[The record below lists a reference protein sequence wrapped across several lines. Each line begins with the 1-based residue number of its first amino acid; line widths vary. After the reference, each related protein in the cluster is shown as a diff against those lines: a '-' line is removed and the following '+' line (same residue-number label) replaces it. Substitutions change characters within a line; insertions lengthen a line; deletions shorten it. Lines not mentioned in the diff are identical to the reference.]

1 MRALPFLLG
10 LIAAVASAMP
20 LLWMAILAVAQF
32 GNLWMQPPYV
42 REFPAIACFWLG
54 FVAAAIFYVICLK
67 RTLRDAMSPWL
78 LIPIGVGLLGGIVEE
93 VLLLHNAKTS
103 FPIGFFEIAPL
114 SWIIAGVIATKLP
127 NRSIKPTGQQRPAAD

>member
-10 LIAAVASAMP
+10 LIAAAASAVP
-20 LLWMAILAVAQF
+20 AAWMAILAVAQF

-54 FVAAAIFYVICLK
+54 FVAAVIFFVVCLK
-67 RTLRDAMSPWL
+67 GTLRHALSPWL
-78 LIPIGVGLLGGIVEE
+78 LIPIGVGLVGGIVEE
-93 VLLLHNAKTS
+93 VTLFDNARVS

-114 SWIIAGVIATKLP
+114 AWIIAGVIATKP
-127 NRSIKPTGQQRPAAD
+127 NPSMQPTGQQRPAAD